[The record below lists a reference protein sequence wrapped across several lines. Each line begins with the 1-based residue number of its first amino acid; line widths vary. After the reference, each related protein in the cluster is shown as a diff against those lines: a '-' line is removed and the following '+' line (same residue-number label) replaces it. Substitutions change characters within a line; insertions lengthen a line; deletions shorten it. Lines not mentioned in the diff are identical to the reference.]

1 MSQVDADAQLSR
13 ADILIIGGGV
23 MGSACA
29 AFLLQADPGLAVTV
43 VEPDPTYER
52 AATPKAS
59 GGVRQLFSLPENIQM
74 SMFSISWFHNFHAH
88 VAMNGEAPD
97 LNWKQGGYLFIV
109 PKDQPRVAQLQDQFR
124 LQQQLGVRVEM
135 LDPAAL
141 KRRFPSLEVGD
152 LGAACLSPEDG
163 WLDPNAVLQGFR
175 RKARSL
181 GANYVKDRVVGL
193 EASNNLVRSAVLE
206 SGAIVKAGH
215 VVNCA
220 GAWAKEV
227 CAMLGIPLPVEPMR
241 RFDTYFEYQGEIEPL
256 PYIKDLSRLAMR
268 PEGRGFTAG
277 LVDWNEPRGFNF
289 DVDHSYFQSVVWPAA
304 AHRVPAF
311 QTIKE
316 GSTWSGLY
324 DQNGL
329 DANMILGACPGR
341 YSNFLMTAGFSGHG
355 LMHAPAVGRAIKELI
370 LDGGFQTLDLS
381 RMGYQRVI
389 DNAPYREDGI
399 V

>member
-1 MSQVDADAQLSR
+1 MKT
-13 ADILIIGGGV
+13 DILIIGGGV

-29 AFLLQADPGLAVTV
+29 TFLLQADANLPVTV
-43 VEPDPTYER
+43 IEPDPTYER

-59 GGVRQLFSLPENIQM
+59 GGVRRLFALPENIQM
-74 SMFSISWFHNFHAH
+74 AQFSIAWFQNFREH
-88 VAMNGEAPD
+88 VAVNGEAPD

-109 PKDQPRVAQLQDQFR
+109 PPDAGRVAQLEGQTR
-124 LQQQLGVRVEM
+124 LQQELGVTVEM
-135 LDPAAL
+135 FDPPAL
-141 KRRFPSLEVGD
+141 KRRFPSIEVGD
-152 LGAACLSPEDG
+152 LGAAALSPEDG

-175 RKARSL
+175 KKARSL
-181 GANYVKDRVVGL
+181 GATYLQDRVVAL
-193 EASNNLVRSAVLE
+193 DASDNQVRSASLE
-206 SGAIVKAGH
+206 SGAVVQAGH
-215 VVNCA
+215 FVNCA
-220 GAWAKEV
+220 GAWAKDV
-227 CAMLGIPLPVEPMR
+227 CAMLDIPLPVEPMR
-241 RFDTYFEYQGEIEPL
+241 RFDTYFEYQGEIESL

-289 DVDHSYFQSVVWPAA
+289 EVDHRYFQSVVWPAA

-324 DQNGL
+324 DQNEL

-341 YSNFLMTAGFSGHG
+341 FSNFIMTTGFSGHG
-355 LMHAPAVGRAIKELI
+355 LMHAPAVGRAVEELI

-389 DNAPYREDGI
+389 DNVPYREDGI

>member
-59 GGVRQLFSLPENIQM
+59 GGVRQLFSLPENIRM

-88 VAMNGEAPD
+88 VAVNGEAPD

-163 WLDPNAVLQGFR
+163 WLDPNAAYYTVNAKLWDTPRTPIPLLTAANGVKSMRLAGVHGDGLITDPLTWQQHHQQWEDGARSAGKSPSNMPVLVEQYVVIGTKEQAQRPAELWRFGPKAFKTYFNDPSPVHIQQRADAEVPIDQVLQSWAVSPDPEVHIQ
-175 RKARSL
+175 KLRSL
-181 GANYVKDRVVGL
+181 FDSGVSIVNVHCPMQDQRQVIEFYARN
-193 EASNNLVRSAVLE
+193 VLP
-206 SGAIVKAGH
+206 H
-215 VVNCA
+215 FRQ
-220 GAWAKEV
+220 
-227 CAMLGIPLPVEPMR
+227 PL
-241 RFDTYFEYQGEIEPL
+241 
-256 PYIKDLSRLAMR
+256 
-268 PEGRGFTAG
+268 
-277 LVDWNEPRGFNF
+277 
-289 DVDHSYFQSVVWPAA
+289 
-304 AHRVPAF
+304 
-311 QTIKE
+311 
-316 GSTWSGLY
+316 
-324 DQNGL
+324 
-329 DANMILGACPGR
+329 
-341 YSNFLMTAGFSGHG
+341 
-355 LMHAPAVGRAIKELI
+355 
-370 LDGGFQTLDLS
+370 
-381 RMGYQRVI
+381 
-389 DNAPYREDGI
+389 
-399 V
+399 

>member
-1 MSQVDADAQLSR
+1 
-13 ADILIIGGGV
+13 

-29 AFLLQADPGLAVTV
+29 TFLLQADPGLAITV
-43 VEPDPTYER
+43 VEPDPTYEF
-52 AATPKAS
+52 AATLKAS
-59 GGVRQLFSLPENIQM
+59 GGIRRLFALPENIQM
-74 SMFSISWFHNFHAH
+74 SQFSVTWFQNFREH
-88 VAMNGEAPD
+88 VAVNGEAPD

-109 PKDQPRVAQLQDQFR
+109 PPDAARVAQLERQQR
-124 LQQQLGVRVEM
+124 LQQELGVAVEM
-135 LDPAAL
+135 FDPPAL
-141 KRRFPSLEVGD
+141 KRRFPSIEVDD
-152 LGAACLSPEDG
+152 LGAATLSPEDG

-175 RKARSL
+175 KKARSL
-181 GANYVKDRVVGL
+181 GAIYLQDRVVGL
-193 EASNNLVRSAVLE
+193 GASNNLVRSAVLE
-206 SGAIVKAGH
+206 SGAVVQASH
-215 VVNCA
+215 FVNCA
-220 GAWAKEV
+220 GAWAKDI

-256 PYIKDLSRLAMR
+256 PYIKDLTRLAMR

-289 DVDHSYFQSVVWPAA
+289 EIDYSYFQSVVWPAA

-316 GSTWSGLY
+316 GSTWTGLY
-324 DQNGL
+324 DQNEL
-329 DANMILGACPGR
+329 DANMILGSCPGR
-341 YSNFLMTAGFSGHG
+341 FPNFIMTTGFSGHG
-355 LMHAPAVGRAIKELI
+355 LMHAPAVGRAVTELI

-399 V
+399 I

>member
-1 MSQVDADAQLSR
+1 MKR
-13 ADILIIGGGV
+13 ADVIIIGGGV

-29 AFLLQADPGLAVTV
+29 TFILNASPNLAVV
-43 VEPDPTYER
+43 VIEPDPTYER

-59 GGVRQLFSLPENIQM
+59 GGVRRLFALPENIQM
-74 SMFSISWFHNFHAH
+74 SQFSIEWFQDFHNN
-88 VAMNGEAPD
+88 VAVNGEAPD

-109 PKDQPRVAQLQDQFR
+109 PPDPARVAALERDAHLQREF
-124 LQQQLGVRVEM
+124 GVNVEL

-141 KRRFPSLEVGD
+141 KRRFPSLEVSD
-152 LGAACLSPEDG
+152 LGAASFSPEDG
-163 WLDPNAVLQGFR
+163 WLDPNAVLQGLR
-175 RKARSL
+175 KKARSL
-181 GANYVKDRVVGL
+181 GASYLQDRVVGFQTS
-193 EASNNLVRSAVLE
+193 ENLVRSAGLATGNSIE
-206 SGAIVKAGH
+206 AEH
-215 VVNCA
+215 FVNCA
-220 GAWAKEV
+220 GAWGKEV

-241 RFDTYFEYQGEIEPL
+241 RFDTYFECQTEIEPL
-256 PYIKDLSRLAMR
+256 PYIKDLSRLAVR

-289 DVDHSYFQSVVWPAA
+289 DVDHAYFQSAVWPAA

-311 QTIKE
+311 ATIKE

-324 DQNGL
+324 DQNEL
-329 DANMILGACPGR
+329 DANMILGRCPGR
-341 YSNFLMTAGFSGHG
+341 FENFVMVTGFSGHG
-355 LMHAPAVGRAIKELI
+355 LMHAPAVGRAVKELI
-370 LDGGFQTLDLS
+370 LDGGYKTLDLS